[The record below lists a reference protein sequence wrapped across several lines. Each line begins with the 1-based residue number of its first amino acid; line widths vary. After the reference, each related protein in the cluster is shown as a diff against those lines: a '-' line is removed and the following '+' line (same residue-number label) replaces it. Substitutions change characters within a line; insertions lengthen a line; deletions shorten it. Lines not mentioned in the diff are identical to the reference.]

1 MIASSTKPN
10 PATIEAIRWRG
21 EGPDVPNATICELR
35 IDAPALVQ
43 LTSLICVGIIL
54 VYAFV
59 VALKAQDFDTSFA
72 VLVSTSVIVSPVA
85 WIFYLTLLLLPFA
98 KLYKVRDWKT
108 HGIIGLALLAPFVSQ
123 AVLPIFG
130 AYSSFVIALLLVV
143 PLGAVLLLIGGLHYE
158 EKKAY
163 KPHTIRPLTN
173 ISIVRTHDD
182 WAN

>member
-1 MIASSTKPN
+1 M
-10 PATIEAIRWRG
+10 
-21 EGPDVPNATICELR
+21 
-35 IDAPALVQ
+35 
-43 LTSLICVGIIL
+43 
-54 VYAFV
+54 YAFV

-108 HGIIGLALLAPFVSQ
+108 HGIIGLAVLAPFVSQ